1 MKKLQF
7 LLACPAKSLGVDKIK
22 KNTTP
27 QQISCRIK
35 LFQVLIKSVI
45 FCEMRAKWRQSWR
58 FRRTRLN

>member
-35 LFQVLIKSVI
+35 LIKSVI